1 MGLAT
6 FFFSFSSS
14 RAPQSKTMR
23 EDTGHNMYVSG
34 CVEVEVKSTEEAFE
48 VLLQGQRKRR
58 VAQTQLNHDSSRSH
72 AVFNIRW
79 VWCLVATATV
89 LCSINI

>member
-79 VWCLVATATV
+79 V
-89 LCSINI
+89 